1 MEFKEIKSLENEIIN
16 ILTEEDKDII
26 VENRTE
32 YHDAHLKY
40 DRIEEEVGFRENDM
54 DSWERDEIFVNG
66 EKIDTLN
73 NFSDTDIELTSKIES
88 DLKYF
93 GIGLFDHLLVL
104 SNGVVYSMREQ
115 PWLNKSSFNHS
126 GL

>member
-1 MEFKEIKSLENEIIN
+1 MS
-16 ILTEEDKDII
+16 T
-26 VENRTE
+26 
-32 YHDAHLKY
+32 
-40 DRIEEEVGFRENDM
+40 
-54 DSWERDEIFVNG
+54 
-66 EKIDTLN
+66 N